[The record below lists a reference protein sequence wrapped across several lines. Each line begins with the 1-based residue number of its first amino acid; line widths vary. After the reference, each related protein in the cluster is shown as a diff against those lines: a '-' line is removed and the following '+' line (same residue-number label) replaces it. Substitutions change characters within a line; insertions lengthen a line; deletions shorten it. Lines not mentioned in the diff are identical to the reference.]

1 MLAPS
6 YLPEAKHSLIADLA
20 DSLEPSALGWLSGYF
35 AGVAQ
40 GRLSARSTPPLA
52 IAATAPNVS
61 AGRLTIV
68 YGSQTGNAKRIAEGL
83 LERCTGQG
91 LNVRLIRAD
100 QYPTREL
107 KDEQL
112 LYIVMSTQGDGD
124 PPDDSIALV
133 EFIKGRRAPKLPQL
147 KYAVLGLGDSSYP
160 SFCGISQ
167 QLDARL
173 AELGAQRLQ
182 DAGTADLD
190 IETVASPWRETAID
204 HAKVHLKPASDA
216 PASATVTPLRTQADK
231 ATRER
236 PFQAELLL
244 NQPITGRGSDKDIR
258 HLEISLEGST
268 LTYEPGDA
276 LGVWPLQDEHLV
288 GQVIEAL
295 ALDGATAIEHQGVSR
310 TLREWLGAHREL
322 TVLTRPFLL
331 AHAQRAKAAELDAL
345 LEPAG
350 RAGLTELM
358 ATNQVLDVLRRWPA
372 PWSAQDLV
380 ATLRP
385 LTPRMYSIA
394 SSPAAVDDEVHLTLA
409 NVAYAHEDESR
420 WGVASRFLSQLQEG
434 QRLPI
439 FVEENTRFR
448 LPADPSRDI
457 IMIGAGT
464 GVAPYR
470 AFIQA
475 RSAAG
480 ASGRN
485 WLFFGNP
492 HFSSDF
498 LYQTEWQQAVKAGSL
513 HRIDLAFSRDQAE
526 KIYVQHRLVER
537 GAELYD
543 WIQAGAHLYVCG
555 DATHM
560 ARDVHKA
567 LLDIAREQGGL
578 DEDGA
583 KQWLDDLAAQGR
595 YARDVY

>member
-6 YLPEAKHSLIADLA
+6 YLPEAKHSLIAELA
-20 DSLEPSALGWLSGYF
+20 DSLEPNALGWLSGYF

-40 GRLSARSTPPLA
+40 GRQSVRPAPLA
-52 IAATAPNVS
+52 IAAATPTVS
-61 AGRLTIV
+61 AGRLTIL

-83 LERCTGQG
+83 LERCTSQG
-91 LNVRLIRAD
+91 LNTRLIRAD

-133 EFIKGRRAPKLPQL
+133 EFIKSRRAPKLPQL

-167 QLDARL
+167 QLDARF

-190 IETVASPWRETAID
+190 IETVASPWRDTALD
-204 HAKVHLKPASDA
+204 HAKQHLKAPTEA

-231 ATRER
+231 TTRER
-236 PFQAELLL
+236 PFLAELLL

-276 LGVWPLQDEHLV
+276 LGVWPIQDERLV
-288 GQVIEAL
+288 SQVIDTL
-295 ALDGATAIEHQGVSR
+295 KLDGSASIEYQGASR
-310 TLREWLGAHREL
+310 SLQEWLTTHREL
-322 TVLTRPFLL
+322 TVITRPFLL
-331 AHAQRAKAAELDAL
+331 AHAQRAQAPELDAL
-345 LEPAG
+345 LTPDARIE
-350 RAGLTELM
+350 LTELM
-358 ATNQVLDVLRRWPA
+358 ATRQVLDILRSWPA
-372 PWSAQDLV
+372 TWSAQDLI

-394 SSPAAVDDEVHLTLA
+394 SSPAAVDGEVHLTLA
-409 NVAYAHEDESR
+409 NVAYEHENEAR
-420 WGVASRFLSQLQEG
+420 WGVASRFLSQLGEG

-475 RSAAG
+475 RSAAE

-498 LYQTEWQQAVKAGSL
+498 LYQTEWQQAVKSGDL
-513 HRIDLAFSRDQAE
+513 TRIDLAFSRDQSE
-526 KIYVQHRLVER
+526 KIYVQHRLTER

-543 WIQAGAHLYVCG
+543 WVQAGAHLYVCG

-560 ARDVHKA
+560 ARDVHSA
-567 LLDIAREQGGL
+567 LLEIARDQGGL
-578 DEDGA
+578 DEEGA